1 MLSAQIRLIK
11 NQIHWQ
17 NLVRRSGHV
26 LAFVFAFDSSR
37 VIRTTI
43 PKGPIVQEFA
53 TFDAFTRRANVQLIS
68 KKRLADKSV
77 VEEKVRCLW
86 GPRVKKAK
94 S

>member
-1 MLSAQIRLIK
+1 MLSAEIRLIK

-17 NLVRRSGHV
+17 NVVRQSGHV
-26 LAFVFAFDSSR
+26 LTFAFVFDSSR
-37 VIRTTI
+37 VITMTI

-53 TFDAFTRRANVQLIS
+53 TFDAFARRANFQLIS

-86 GPRVKKAK
+86 APRVKKAK